1 VRYTCEN
8 VWKSREKRDIMRSAN
23 YYTYRSTAGNMR
35 IMCFAR
41 ITSFELS
48 LLNPPLRLFKINHQS
63 LAGYGWRKE
72 RKGKR
77 FYVSRELDILF
88 SRGNSF
94 RAAISLVWSPFGARP
109 RARRSFL
116 PPLNLVI
123 PKESFLIARPPLS
136 HRRIH
141 MLLSRSFRVIWPHW
155 AHHVTSILQRL
166 SARERWKD

>member
-1 VRYTCEN
+1 
-8 VWKSREKRDIMRSAN
+8 
-23 YYTYRSTAGNMR
+23 
-35 IMCFAR
+35 MCFAR

-48 LLNPPLRLFKINHQS
+48 LLNPSLRLFKINHQS
-63 LAGYGWRKE
+63 LAGYGWQKKRKGGT

-77 FYVSRELDILF
+77 FYVSRGLDILF

-94 RAAISLVWSPFGARP
+94 RAAISLVRSPFGVRP
-109 RARRSFL
+109 WDISLRRILEFPPFPHSFL

-136 HRRIH
+136 YRHIH

-155 AHHVTSILQRL
+155 VHHVTSILQRL

>member
-1 VRYTCEN
+1 
-8 VWKSREKRDIMRSAN
+8 MRSAN

-77 FYVSRELDILF
+77 FYVSRGLDILF

-109 RARRSFL
+109 RDISLRRTGPPPFPRSFL

-123 PKESFLIARPPLS
+123 PKESFLIARSPLS